1 MTESLTWAGVCFES
15 KGTIINRWK
24 YIFFFPFFFPPH
36 RPSPQTPICKESA
49 FLCTLIIDSWQQQVL
64 CFLHFVFTIFFL
76 CYLRHEE
83 QRLGWNDTTMIKRYM
98 HAQFGKLFWEAVS
111 WKTHTHTSERLAL
124 WHFFFFFLNSICE
137 SFPFNFLC
145 FSWVSTQLCHGN
157 ATIILSRI
165 KAPFGW
171 CMWLPLR
178 TVSRNNIIWWE
189 CERIKRTGE

>member
-24 YIFFFPFFFPPH
+24 YILFPFFLLPTDLHLKLPSVKRVPFCVLSSLIHGSSRFSVFSILCLPFFFCAIWDMKSNGSAETTRLWLSDTCMRSLGNSSGKRSPGKH
-36 RPSPQTPICKESA
+36 IHIRPN
-49 FLCTLIIDSWQQQVL
+49 V
-64 CFLHFVFTIFFL
+64 
-76 CYLRHEE
+76 
-83 QRLGWNDTTMIKRYM
+83 
-98 HAQFGKLFWEAVS
+98 
-111 WKTHTHTSERLAL
+111 
-124 WHFFFFFLNSICE
+124 WHCGTFFFFLNSICE

-178 TVSRNNIIWWE
+178 TVGRNNIIWWE